1 MQLAFLAP
9 DLVDGILNSRLTAR
23 QGVVE
28 LTASEIPLSW
38 EKQRKLFVPISLKR
52 GPS

>member
-1 MQLAFLAP
+1 
-9 DLVDGILNSRLTAR
+9 LTAR

-38 EKQRKLFVPISLKR
+38 RKQRELFVPIA
-52 GPS
+52 G